1 MVHRD
6 AFVTQ
11 VLQSPSRC
19 VGAGLLRT
27 LPGVLLLLV
36 LCLCRTGAFAAP
48 GVETKAVRE
57 PSVRLGVNVDSY
69 PYSYLEDG
77 RLQGFSVEL
86 SEALERVTGLRF
98 ERVPGHSAELTEG
111 LLQGHV
117 DALQTFAH
125 VPEREPLADFSVP
138 YLNLSGTL
146 FVRKGSRPIETMEG
160 LRGRRILAHRGS
172 IGDLYLRQHGF
183 ITEIVPAD
191 SVLDSLRRLA
201 AGEADAAI
209 ATRLTGLSM
218 IHHHSIA
225 GLEVR
230 GPQLEGLN
238 VRFCYAVSPG
248 QVRLLA
254 RINEGLAILHQSG
267 EYSVIYDKWF
277 GALEGNGYT
286 KVQIMAAVAAGLLVA
301 LVVAV
306 FAMFRLRSMQG
317 ALARS
322 EAHYRGLFEG
332 SPLALLLFRSRAEA
346 DGMHLVEQT
355 NGAAMSLLGNPTG
368 NPKGVSLE
376 RFLRFEPA
384 LLSRI
389 GEFLDGKGPSGFDL
403 DRSQGETLSFWH
415 VALVRIEPHVLMVLS
430 DLSEMRAAQERAKRI
445 EFQLRQSQKLEA
457 IGTLASG
464 IAHDFNN
471 ILTSI
476 IGNAELVRLQ
486 PDKPSEVLSGIAEV
500 LGSSE
505 RARRL
510 VRQIL
515 SFSRRSEPHWELLQ
529 IPQQVDQALGIVR
542 AAAPS
547 QVTIRHIPAESLPS
561 VDGDATQITQ
571 VLVNLCTNALQAM
584 REKPGVLELT
594 EDMVEV
600 DAASLPMFPQLK
612 EGPHVRISVKDSGCG
627 MSAEVVQ
634 RIFEPFFTT
643 KAPGEGTG
651 LGLAVVHG
659 IVRSHGGTI
668 TVYSQ
673 PNQGTIF
680 RIYLPASHS
689 QAAARPLLEKQL
701 ISGQGQRILVVDDE
715 PAITKALA
723 GMLRHLGYVVVT
735 FNNPSEALAAV
746 AESPMSWDLVL
757 SDLTMPIV
765 NGVDFAMLCHDR
777 RPGLPF
783 ILASGFLSE
792 DTVARAHAEGIRH
805 LLDKPI
811 GLLALSQA
819 VAQALT
825 PSSVNPGTGQVP

>member
-1 MVHRD
+1 MPE
-6 AFVTQ
+6 AM
-11 VLQSPSRC
+11 
-19 VGAGLLRT
+19 
-27 LPGVLLLLV
+27 LLLLF
-36 LCLCRTGAFAAP
+36 CLCRIDVLGAP
-48 GVETKAVRE
+48 GVETKPARE

-69 PYSYLEDG
+69 PYSFEENG
-77 RLQGFSVEL
+77 RLQGFSVDL

-98 ERVPGHSAELTEG
+98 ERVQGHSAELTEE
-111 LLQGHV
+111 LMQGHV

-125 VPEREPLADFSVP
+125 VPERETMADFSVP
-138 YLNLSGTL
+138 YLNLSGAL
-146 FVRKGSRPIETMEG
+146 FVRTGSRPIETLAG

-172 IGDLYLRQHGF
+172 IGDLYLRQQGF
-183 ITEIVPAD
+183 ITEIVQAD
-191 SVLDSLRRLA
+191 SVQDSLRRLA
-201 AGEADAAI
+201 AGEADAAV
-209 ATRLTGLSM
+209 ASRLTGLSM
-218 IHHHSIA
+218 IHHHAIA
-225 GLEVR
+225 GLEAG
-230 GPQLEGLN
+230 GPQLEGFN

-248 QVRLLA
+248 SVRLLA

-267 EYSVIYDKWF
+267 EYSAIYDKWF

-286 KVQIMAAVAAGLLVA
+286 KEQIMGAVAIGLLVA
-301 LVVAV
+301 LVVTV
-306 FAMFRLRSMQG
+306 LAMLRLHSLKA
-317 ALARS
+317 ALGRS

-332 SPLALLLFRSRAEA
+332 SPLALLLFRSRAER
-346 DGMHLVEQT
+346 DGTHVVEQT
-355 NGAAMSLLGNPTG
+355 NGAALALLGTPTG
-368 NPKGVSLE
+368 NPRGAALE
-376 RFLRFEPA
+376 RLLRSEPA
-384 LLSRI
+384 LLVRI
-389 GEFLDGKGPSGFDL
+389 GEFLEGKGPAGFDF
-403 DRSQGETLSFWH
+403 DRSEGETLSFWH

-430 DLSEMRAAQERAKRI
+430 DLSEMRAAQERAKRT

-476 IGNAELVRLQ
+476 IGNAELVKLQ
-486 PDKPSEVLSGIAEV
+486 PDKPSEVLSGIGEV
-500 LGSSE
+500 LDSSE

-515 SFSRRSEPHWELLQ
+515 TFSRRSEPHWELLS

-547 QVTIRHIPAESLPS
+547 HVSIRHNPAESLLH
-561 VDGDATQITQ
+561 VDGDPTQITQ
-571 VLVNLCTNALQAM
+571 VLVNLCTNALHAM
-584 REKPGVLELT
+584 REKPGVLEIT

-627 MSAEVVQ
+627 MSAELVQ

-659 IVRSHGGTI
+659 IVRTHGGTI

-673 PNQGTIF
+673 PDQGTIF
-680 RIYLPASHS
+680 RIYLPASRV
-689 QAAARPLLEKQL
+689 QQLEAKPLLEKQL
-701 ISGQGQRILVVDDE
+701 FYGHGQRILVVDDE
-715 PAITKALA
+715 PAITKALS

-735 FNNPSEALAAV
+735 FNNPTEALGAV
-746 AESPMSWDLVL
+746 AEAPMSWDLVL
-757 SDLTMPIV
+757 SDLTMPMV

-792 DTVARAHAEGIRH
+792 DTVRRAHAEGIRH

-819 VAQALT
+819 VAQALS
-825 PSSVNPGTGQVP
+825 PSTDGSAVGQVSQ